1 MSTRGQHGQDT
12 IQRMI
17 QETEEQ
23 KKYELEQ
30 QNNTLLNKAIK
41 SVPLGEIRTLNTA
54 LKITNSQVQS
64 TLANAQKTVT
74 EVSKSNAAIQTT
86 SASVNEA
93 NKSLAQAT
101 KAAELMKEFAPVMG
115 GLSLATLPSTFMN
128 MARDSIKTRNNH
140 EALVKGMN
148 NGTVKSGQV
157 AGSIMHNTAG
167 TIMKTAGIGAAGSFA
182 HDMFTGGVMGGTTKA
197 LLGMSSPGMM
207 ASGMMGGIGGLGGL
221 VGATGGLAIPAGIA
235 LMIGAQILNSKLGK
249 HLDSKNPLNKQN
261 SLRLATNINYRS
273 ITTDPLIQSERMVAK
288 SKIQVLGPNGLG
300 VLTQGE
306 LIHASLLTD
315 IVANTSILDNI
326 YEEIINK
333 SEINNKKSNDAVNKS
348 ALAFGG
354 SSQDGLEFNSLANDG
369 KLNSMQKFLLGLSGF
384 NTQVGNLYGAIGN
397 FYNFK
402 GSNKGAWVNRDAYLV
417 GGDPDKAQKLVAKR
431 FNITMSESALLSM
444 NIQTTLESIDDP
456 ESRKLATLI
465 GIFNLNRL
473 SAKKLVE
480 IAKASGAES
489 FIGAQAAADKQAAK
503 EQDARHSFWIDSVLR
518 PLDEA
523 IIQKIPGIKLLSNLG
538 HMSSGIIGGISSLA
552 GGLGNIATGKGTG
565 WWNEMKAAFQDERLD
580 NTVKNE
586 ELLRSQIG
594 MKELDDTALAMAYLA
609 RTYPGKFD
617 QLLSKFGITTND
629 SYTDKYTGDR
639 ISKEELSLRNK
650 ERYKKLESS
659 LNEQLPNETI
669 TEYLKQATLGKYFNK
684 NREKDILGRYSHL
697 KDMKDELENPKF
709 IGSDIDPDERGIK
722 MHSSSGSTLEEMFR
736 EFSRKYDENTA
747 KGWDH
752 CWLFE
757 KCVCDQ
763 KDTNYGK
770 IQTAQEIAKAL
781 ATTLSSDSNKNL
793 ASSSNSLNDQ
803 MSGQERL
810 NREEMV
816 ALSIIKY
823 LPYLENIYENTK
835 KEEEIKKFKLEPDD
849 GKGIFDHLGDLFGG
863 FGSLIGLGGL
873 GGLLSGK
880 LGNLVKT
887 MKAGISKKLSKF
899 VGKGLLGGLASRLL
913 AGIGAVALSPLAPV
927 VLGIASVGLAV
938 FSIYSIFE
946 EEIDAMMSSIWDWF
960 SDMMPETAKW
970 IEEKV
975 AAFKGLFSSE
985 NLQNLTGPTANT
997 SNPAE
1002 TEGANGA
1009 NDDVTRESYAAEMEQ
1024 KRLDKKIKEKF
1035 KDDPNIALK
1044 LQESKTIDIL
1054 KQTQDTASLAFQQNT
1069 EHQEKLLKNIIDQQ
1083 DQNSKVFKETLEK
1096 SSMATTANVEAIIS
1110 NAKLNGII
1118 GQVVAESLSNNKE
1131 TYTLDY
1137 NIALPFGRNAF
1148 GINVNN
1154 YVK

>member
-30 QNNTLLNKAIK
+30 QNNTYLNKAIK
-41 SVPLGEIRTLNTA
+41 SLPISDINKVNTA
-54 LKITNSQVQS
+54 LKITNANIQS
-64 TLANAQKTVT
+64 SLVTAQKTVA

-86 SASVNEA
+86 SISLNEA
-93 NKSLAQAT
+93 NKNLAQVS
-101 KAAELMKEFAPVMG
+101 KAAEIMEKFAPAMG
-115 GLSLATLPSTFMN
+115 AASLLTLPSTVMN
-128 MARDSIKTRNNH
+128 MARESIKTRNNH

-157 AGSIMHNTAG
+157 AGSVMHNTAG

-235 LMIGAQILNSKLGK
+235 LMIGAQMLNSKLGK

-402 GSNKGAWVNRDAYLV
+402 GSNKGAWANRDAYLA
-417 GGDPDKAQKLVAKR
+417 GGDPDKAKKLVAKR

-456 ESRKLATLI
+456 ESRQLATLI
-465 GIFNLNRL
+465 GIFNINKL

-503 EQDARHSFWIDSVLR
+503 EQEARYSFWKDSVLR
-518 PLDEA
+518 PLDES
-523 IIQKIPGIKLLSNLG
+523 ILQKIPGLKLLSNLG
-538 HMSSGIIGGISSLA
+538 HMSSGVIGGISSLSE
-552 GGLGNIATGKGTG
+552 GIGNIVSGKGTG
-565 WWNEMKAAFQDERLD
+565 WWNEMKAAYQDERLSD
-580 NTVKNE
+580 TVKNE
-586 ELLRSQIG
+586 DQLRSEIG
-594 MKELDDTALAMAYLA
+594 LKELDDTALAMAYLA

-617 QLLSKFGITTND
+617 QLLSKFGVDVKD
-629 SYTDKYTGDR
+629 SHTDKYTGDR
-639 ISKEELSLRNK
+639 ITAEEFAERNANRMH
-650 ERYKKLESS
+650 EF
-659 LNEQLPNETI
+659 
-669 TEYLKQATLGKYFNK
+669 KQALEEQNPDESITGVIKDFTLGRFFNK
-684 NREKDILGRYSHL
+684 NKEEEIKKRYSHL
-697 KDMKDELENPKF
+697 SSIEEELKNANFTAFE
-709 IGSDIDPDERGIK
+709 GGDERGFNFNT
-722 MHSSSGSTLEEMFR
+722 SGSTLEEMFR
-736 EFSRKYDENTA
+736 EFSRKYDENIS
-747 KGWDH
+747 KSWDH
-752 CWLFE
+752 NW
-757 KCVCDQ
+757 KIIQGDSNSQ
-763 KDTNYGK
+763 KDINYGK
-770 IQTAQEIAKAL
+770 TQTEKEISKAL
-781 ATTLSSDSNKNL
+781 VTTKSSDSNMNL
-793 ASSSNSLNDQ
+793 AANNVPDKAISLNED
-803 MSGQERL
+803 MSKREKL
-810 NREEMV
+810 TREEMV

-835 KEEEIKKFKLEPDD
+835 KEEEVKKFKLEPDD
-849 GKGIFDHLGDLFGG
+849 GKGIFDHLGDIFGG
-863 FGSLIGLGGL
+863 STTGLL
-873 GGLLSGK
+873 TAGGLL
-880 LGNLVKT
+880 LI
-887 MKAGISKKLSKF
+887 AKKILSKIISP
-899 VGKGLLGGLASRLL
+899 KRLALLGSRL
-913 AGIGAVALSPLAPV
+913 ATMVRFGVPGIVAF
-927 VLGIASVGLAV
+927 G
-938 FSIYSIFE
+938 IYSLFE
-946 EEIDAMMSSIWDWF
+946 EEIDGFLDAALPDFIKDPFKNFKADWERVKETWTKGLLGFSWDDFTWENLTASDARKHFARKELEASVSNTNTKLDLKIAGESLNNLKFGTTALEPMANYLIKTQEDTKKQQEMSAEDLK
-960 SDMMPETAKW
+960 KW
-970 IEEKV
+970 IDSLGTK
-975 AAFKGLFSSE
+975 
-985 NLQNLTGPTANT
+985 Q
-997 SNPAE
+997 
-1002 TEGANGA
+1002 
-1009 NDDVTRESYAAEMEQ
+1009 EQ
-1024 KRLDKKIKEKF
+1024 
-1035 KDDPNIALK
+1035 
-1044 LQESKTIDIL
+1044 T
-1054 KQTQDTASLAFQQNT
+1054 T
-1069 EHQEKLLKNIIDQQ
+1069 
-1083 DQNSKVFKETLEK
+1083 KVFQETIEK
-1096 SSMATTANVEAIIS
+1096 TTMATTANVEAIIS

>member
-41 SVPLGEIRTLNTA
+41 SLPISDINKINTA
-54 LKITNSQVQS
+54 LKITNSSIQS
-64 TLANAQKTVT
+64 SLATAQKTVA

-86 SASVNEA
+86 SISMNEA
-93 NKSLAQAT
+93 NKNLAQVS

-128 MARDSIKTRNNH
+128 MARESIKTRNNH

-157 AGSIMHNTAG
+157 AGSVIHNTAG
-167 TIMKTAGIGAAGSFA
+167 TIMKTAGIGAAGSFV

-207 ASGMMGGIGGLGGL
+207 ASGMFGGIGGLGGL

-235 LMIGAQILNSKLGK
+235 LMIGAQMLNSKLGK

-261 SLRLATNINYRS
+261 ALKLATNINYRS

-354 SSQDGLEFNSLANDG
+354 SSQDGLEFNSLANG
-369 KLNSMQKFLLGLSGF
+369 GELNSMQKFLLGLSGF

-402 GSNKGAWVNRDAYLV
+402 GSNKGAWANRDAYLA
-417 GGDPDKAQKLVAKR
+417 GGDPDKAKKLVARR
-431 FNITMSESALLSM
+431 FNITMAESALLSM

-456 ESRKLATLI
+456 ESRQLATLI
-465 GIFNLNRL
+465 GIFNINRL

-489 FIGAQAAADKQAAK
+489 FIGAQAAADKQATK
-503 EQDARHSFWIDSVLR
+503 EQEERHSFWIDSVLR

-523 IIQKIPGIKLLSNLG
+523 IIQKIPVFKLLSNLG
-538 HMSSGIIGGISSLA
+538 HMSSGIIGGISSFTE
-552 GGLGNIATGKGTG
+552 GLGNLARRKGPG
-565 WWNEMKAAFQDERLD
+565 WWNEMKAAYQDDKLSD
-580 NTVKNE
+580 TAKNE
-586 ELLRSQIG
+586 DLLRSEIG
-594 MKELDDTALAMAYLA
+594 LKELDDTALAMAYLA

-617 QLLSKFGITTND
+617 QLLSKFGVDVSN
-629 SYTDKYTGDR
+629 SHTDKYTGDR
-639 ISKEELSLRNK
+639 ITAEEFAERNAKRMSEFEEALKEQNPDDS
-650 ERYKKLESS
+650 
-659 LNEQLPNETI
+659 I
-669 TEYLKQATLGKYFNK
+669 TGVIKDFTLGRFFNK
-684 NREKDILGRYSHL
+684 NKEEEIKKRYSHL
-697 KDMKDELENPKF
+697 SSIEEELKNANFTAFE
-709 IGSDIDPDERGIK
+709 GGDERGFNFSTG
-722 MHSSSGSTLEEMFR
+722 MGGPTLEEMFR
-736 EFSRKYDENTA
+736 EFSKKYDENIS
-747 KGWDH
+747 KSWDH
-752 CWLFE
+752 NWKIVPGDSEVE
-757 KCVCDQ
+757 KDA
-763 KDTNYGK
+763 NYGK
-770 IQTAQEIAKAL
+770 TQTEKEISKAL
-781 ATTLSSDSNKNL
+781 DTTVSSESNMNL
-793 ASSSNSLNDQ
+793 VANNIPDKAISLNED
-803 MSGQERL
+803 MSKREKL
-810 NREEMV
+810 TREEMV
-816 ALSIIKY
+816 ALSIVRY

-835 KEEEIKKFKLEPDD
+835 KEEEVKKFKLEPDD
-849 GKGIFDHLGDLFGG
+849 GKGIFDHLGDIFGG
-863 FGSLIGLGGL
+863 PTGWLTA
-873 GGLLSGK
+873 GGLL
-880 LGNLVKT
+880 LI
-887 MKAGISKKLSKF
+887 AKKVLSKIISPKRLA
-899 VGKGLLGGLASRLL
+899 VLGSRL
-913 AGIGAVALSPLAPV
+913 ATMVRFGIPGIVAF
-927 VLGIASVGLAV
+927 G
-938 FSIYSIFE
+938 IYSLFE
-946 EEIDAMMSSIWDWF
+946 EEIDGFLDAVLPDFIKDPFKNFKADWERVKESWAKGLQGFSWDNFTWDNLTSSDATRYFDRKEIEASISNTNNKLDLKIAGESLNNLKFGTTALEPMANYLIKTQEDTKKQQEMSAEDLK
-960 SDMMPETAKW
+960 KW
-970 IEEKV
+970 IDSLGTK
-975 AAFKGLFSSE
+975 
-985 NLQNLTGPTANT
+985 Q
-997 SNPAE
+997 
-1002 TEGANGA
+1002 
-1009 NDDVTRESYAAEMEQ
+1009 EQ
-1024 KRLDKKIKEKF
+1024 
-1035 KDDPNIALK
+1035 
-1044 LQESKTIDIL
+1044 TV
-1054 KQTQDTASLAFQQNT
+1054 
-1069 EHQEKLLKNIIDQQ
+1069 
-1083 DQNSKVFKETLEK
+1083 KVFQETIEK
-1096 SSMATTANVEAIIS
+1096 STMATTANVEAIIS
-1110 NAKLNGII
+1110 NAKLNGVI

>member
-12 IQRMI
+12 IQRII

-30 QNNTLLNKAIK
+30 QNNTYLNKAVK
-41 SVPLGEIRTLNTA
+41 SLPISDITKINTA
-54 LKITNSQVQS
+54 LKITNSSIQS
-64 TLANAQKTVT
+64 SLATAQKTVA

-86 SASVNEA
+86 SISMNEA
-93 NKSLAQAT
+93 NKNLAQVS
-101 KAAELMKEFAPVMG
+101 KAAELMKEFAPIMG

-128 MARDSIKTRNNH
+128 MVRESIKTRNNH

-157 AGSIMHNTAG
+157 AGSVIHNTAG

-182 HDMFTGGVMGGTTKA
+182 HDMFTGGVMSGATKA
-197 LLGMSSPGMM
+197 LLGASSPGMM
-207 ASGMMGGIGGLGGL
+207 ASGMFGGIGGLGGL

-235 LMIGAQILNSKLGK
+235 LMIGAQMLNSKLGK

-261 SLRLATNINYRS
+261 ALRLATNINYRS

-354 SSQDGLEFNSLANDG
+354 SSQDGLEFNSLANGG

-402 GSNKGAWVNRDAYLV
+402 GSNKGAWANRDAYLA
-417 GGDPDKAQKLVAKR
+417 GGDPDKAKKLVAKR

-523 IIQKIPGIKLLSNLG
+523 IIQKIPGVKLLSNLG
-538 HMSSGIIGGISSLA
+538 HMSSGLIGGITSLSE
-552 GGLGNIATGKGTG
+552 GIGNIVSGKGTG
-565 WWNEMKAAFQDERLD
+565 WWNEMKAAYQDERLSD
-580 NTVKNE
+580 TVKNE
-586 ELLRSQIG
+586 DQLRSEIG
-594 MKELDDTALAMAYLA
+594 LKELDDTALAMAYLA

-617 QLLSKFGITTND
+617 QLLSKFGVDVKD
-629 SYTDKYTGDR
+629 SHTDKYTGDR
-639 ISKEELSLRNK
+639 ITAEEFAERNAK
-650 ERYKKLESS
+650 RMEQFERALE
-659 LNEQLPNETI
+659 EQNPDDSI
-669 TEYLKQATLGKYFNK
+669 TGVIKDFTLGRFFNK
-684 NREKDILGRYSHL
+684 NKEEEIKKRYSHL
-697 KDMKDELENPKF
+697 SSIEEELKNANF
-709 IGSDIDPDERGIK
+709 TAFDGGDERGFNFEANF
-722 MHSSSGSTLEEMFR
+722 STLEEMFR
-736 EFSRKYDENTA
+736 EFARKYDENIS
-747 KGWDH
+747 KSWDH
-752 CWLFE
+752 NWKIVPGDFDSR
-757 KCVCDQ
+757 KYIA
-763 KDTNYGK
+763 YGK
-770 IQTAQEIAKAL
+770 TQTEKEISKAL
-781 ATTLSSDSNKNL
+781 STTKSSESNMNL
-793 ASSSNSLNDQ
+793 VSNNVPDKAISLNED
-803 MSGQERL
+803 MSKREKL
-810 NREEMV
+810 TREEMV
-816 ALSIIKY
+816 ALSIVKY

-835 KEEEIKKFKLEPDD
+835 KEEEIRKIQHTPDD
-849 GKGIFDHLGDLFGG
+849 GKGIFDHLGDIFGG
-863 FGSLIGLGGL
+863 PTGWLTA
-873 GGLLSGK
+873 GGLL
-880 LGNLVKT
+880 LI
-887 MKAGISKKLSKF
+887 AKKVLSKIISPKRLA
-899 VGKGLLGGLASRLL
+899 VLGSRL
-913 AGIGAVALSPLAPV
+913 ATMVRFGIPGIVAF
-927 VLGIASVGLAV
+927 G
-938 FSIYSIFE
+938 IYSLFE
-946 EEIDAMMSSIWDWF
+946 EEIDGFLDAVLPDFIKDPFKNFKADWERVKETWSKGLQGFSWDNFTWDNLTSSDATRYFDRKEIEASISNTNNKLDLKIAGESLNNLKFGTTALEPMANYLIKTQEDTKKQQEMSAEDLK
-960 SDMMPETAKW
+960 KW
-970 IEEKV
+970 IDSLGTK
-975 AAFKGLFSSE
+975 
-985 NLQNLTGPTANT
+985 Q
-997 SNPAE
+997 
-1002 TEGANGA
+1002 
-1009 NDDVTRESYAAEMEQ
+1009 EQ
-1024 KRLDKKIKEKF
+1024 
-1035 KDDPNIALK
+1035 
-1044 LQESKTIDIL
+1044 T
-1054 KQTQDTASLAFQQNT
+1054 T
-1069 EHQEKLLKNIIDQQ
+1069 
-1083 DQNSKVFKETLEK
+1083 KVFQETLEK

-1118 GQVVAESLSNNKE
+1118 GQVVADSLSNNKE

>member
-128 MARDSIKTRNNH
+128 MARESIKTRNNH

-157 AGSIMHNTAG
+157 AGSVIHNTAG

-249 HLDSKNPLNKQN
+249 HFDSKNPLNKQN

-333 SEINNKKSNDAVNKS
+333 SEINNKKSNDAINKS

-354 SSQDGLEFNSLANDG
+354 SSQDGLEFNSLANGG

-402 GSNKGAWVNRDAYLV
+402 GSNKGAWANRDAYLA

-444 NIQTTLESIDDP
+444 NIQNTLESIDDP

-538 HMSSGIIGGISSLA
+538 HMGSGIIGGITSLSE
-552 GGLGNIATGKGTG
+552 GISNIVSGKGTG
-565 WWNEMKAAFQDERLD
+565 WWNEMKAAYQDERLSD
-580 NTVKNE
+580 TVKNE
-586 ELLRSQIG
+586 DQLRSEIG
-594 MKELDDTALAMAYLA
+594 LKELDDTALAMAYLA

-617 QLLSKFGITTND
+617 QLLSKFGVDVKD
-629 SYTDKYTGDR
+629 SHTDKYTGDR
-639 ISKEELSLRNK
+639 ITAEEFAERNAKRMSEFKASLKEQNPDDS
-650 ERYKKLESS
+650 
-659 LNEQLPNETI
+659 I
-669 TEYLKQATLGKYFNK
+669 TGVIKDFTLGRFFNK
-684 NREKDILGRYSHL
+684 NKEEEIKKRYSHL
-697 KDMKDELENPKF
+697 SSIEEELKNANFTAFE
-709 IGSDIDPDERGIK
+709 GGDERGFNFEANF
-722 MHSSSGSTLEEMFR
+722 STLEEMFR
-736 EFSRKYDENTA
+736 EFSKKYDENIS
-747 KGWDH
+747 KSWDH
-752 CWLFE
+752 NW
-757 KCVCDQ
+757 KIVPGDYNQ

-770 IQTAQEIAKAL
+770 IQTEKEISKAV
-781 ATTLSSDSNKNL
+781 ATTLSSNSNMNL
-793 ASSSNSLNDQ
+793 VANNVPDKAISLNED
-803 MSGQERL
+803 MSKREKL

-835 KEEEIKKFKLEPDD
+835 KEEEIKKLKHDPDD
-849 GKGIFDHLGDLFGG
+849 GKGIFDHLGDIFGG
-863 FGSLIGLGGL
+863 PTTGLL
-873 GGLLSGK
+873 TAGGLL
-880 LGNLVKT
+880 LI
-887 MKAGISKKLSKF
+887 AKKILSKIISPKRLA
-899 VGKGLLGGLASRLL
+899 VLGSRL
-913 AGIGAVALSPLAPV
+913 ATMVRFGIPGIVAF
-927 VLGIASVGLAV
+927 G
-938 FSIYSIFE
+938 IYSLFE
-946 EEIDAMMSSIWDWF
+946 EEIDGFLDAILPDFIKDPFKNFKADWERVKETWSKGLQGFSWDNFTWDNLTSSDATRYFDRKEIEASVSDTNNKLDLKIAGESLNNLKFGTTALEPMANYLIKTQEDTKKQQEMSTEDLK
-960 SDMMPETAKW
+960 KW
-970 IEEKV
+970 IDSLGTK
-975 AAFKGLFSSE
+975 
-985 NLQNLTGPTANT
+985 Q
-997 SNPAE
+997 
-1002 TEGANGA
+1002 
-1009 NDDVTRESYAAEMEQ
+1009 EQ
-1024 KRLDKKIKEKF
+1024 
-1035 KDDPNIALK
+1035 
-1044 LQESKTIDIL
+1044 TV
-1054 KQTQDTASLAFQQNT
+1054 
-1069 EHQEKLLKNIIDQQ
+1069 
-1083 DQNSKVFKETLEK
+1083 KVFQETIEK

>member
-30 QNNTLLNKAIK
+30 QNNTYLNKAIK
-41 SVPLGEIRTLNTA
+41 SLPISDINKVNTA
-54 LKITNSQVQS
+54 LKITNANIQS
-64 TLANAQKTVT
+64 SLVTAQKTVA

-86 SASVNEA
+86 SISMNEA
-93 NKSLAQAT
+93 NKNLAQVS

-128 MARDSIKTRNNH
+128 MARESIKTRNNH

-157 AGSIMHNTAG
+157 AGSVIHNTAG
-167 TIMKTAGIGAAGSFA
+167 TVMKTAGIGAAGSFA
-182 HDMFTGGVMGGTTKA
+182 HDMLTGGVIGGTTKA
-197 LLGMSSPGMM
+197 LLGASSPGMM

-235 LMIGAQILNSKLGK
+235 LMIGAQMLNSKLGK

-402 GSNKGAWVNRDAYLV
+402 GSNKGAWANRDAYLA
-417 GGDPDKAQKLVAKR
+417 GGDPDKAKKLVAKR

-489 FIGAQAAADKQAAK
+489 FIGAQAAADKQAMK
-503 EQDARHSFWIDSVLR
+503 EQENRHSFWIDSVLR

-538 HMSSGIIGGISSLA
+538 HMWSGMIGGISSLSE
-552 GGLGNIATGKGTG
+552 GIGNIATGKGTG
-565 WWNEMKAAFQDERLD
+565 WWNEMKAAYQDERLSD
-580 NTVKNE
+580 TVKNE
-586 ELLRSQIG
+586 DQLRSEIG
-594 MKELDDTALAMAYLA
+594 LKELDDTALAMAYLA

-617 QLLSKFGITTND
+617 QLLSKFGVDVKD
-629 SYTDKYTGDR
+629 SHTDKYTGDR
-639 ISKEELSLRNK
+639 ITAEEFAERNANRMH
-650 ERYKKLESS
+650 EF
-659 LNEQLPNETI
+659 
-669 TEYLKQATLGKYFNK
+669 KQALEEQNPDESITGVIKDFTLGRFFNK
-684 NREKDILGRYSHL
+684 NKEEEIKKRYSHL
-697 KDMKDELENPKF
+697 SSIEEELKNANFTAFE
-709 IGSDIDPDERGIK
+709 GGDERGFNFDT
-722 MHSSSGSTLEEMFR
+722 GSTTLEEMFR
-736 EFSRKYDENTA
+736 EFSRKYDENIS
-747 KGWDH
+747 KSWDH
-752 CWLFE
+752 NW
-757 KCVCDQ
+757 KIIQGDSNSQ
-763 KDTNYGK
+763 KDINYGK
-770 IQTAQEIAKAL
+770 TQTKKEISKAL
-781 ATTLSSDSNKNL
+781 DTTLSSDSNMN
-793 ASSSNSLNDQ
+793 
-803 MSGQERL
+803 
-810 NREEMV
+810 
-816 ALSIIKY
+816 
-823 LPYLENIYENTK
+823 
-835 KEEEIKKFKLEPDD
+835 
-849 GKGIFDHLGDLFGG
+849 
-863 FGSLIGLGGL
+863 
-873 GGLLSGK
+873 
-880 LGNLVKT
+880 
-887 MKAGISKKLSKF
+887 
-899 VGKGLLGGLASRLL
+899 
-913 AGIGAVALSPLAPV
+913 
-927 VLGIASVGLAV
+927 
-938 FSIYSIFE
+938 
-946 EEIDAMMSSIWDWF
+946 
-960 SDMMPETAKW
+960 
-970 IEEKV
+970 
-975 AAFKGLFSSE
+975 
-985 NLQNLTGPTANT
+985 
-997 SNPAE
+997 
-1002 TEGANGA
+1002 
-1009 NDDVTRESYAAEMEQ
+1009 
-1024 KRLDKKIKEKF
+1024 
-1035 KDDPNIALK
+1035 
-1044 LQESKTIDIL
+1044 
-1054 KQTQDTASLAFQQNT
+1054 
-1069 EHQEKLLKNIIDQQ
+1069 
-1083 DQNSKVFKETLEK
+1083 
-1096 SSMATTANVEAIIS
+1096 
-1110 NAKLNGII
+1110 
-1118 GQVVAESLSNNKE
+1118 
-1131 TYTLDY
+1131 
-1137 NIALPFGRNAF
+1137 
-1148 GINVNN
+1148 
-1154 YVK
+1154 

>member
-30 QNNTLLNKAIK
+30 QNNTYLNKAVK
-41 SVPLGEIRTLNTA
+41 SLPISDINKINTA
-54 LKITNSQVQS
+54 LKITNSNIQS
-64 TLANAQKTVT
+64 SLATAQKTVA

-86 SASVNEA
+86 SISMNEA
-93 NKSLAQAT
+93 NKNLAQVS

-128 MARDSIKTRNNH
+128 MARESIKTRNNH

-157 AGSIMHNTAG
+157 AGSVMHNTAG

-235 LMIGAQILNSKLGK
+235 LMIGAQMLHSKLGK

-261 SLRLATNINYRS
+261 SLKLATNINYRS

-333 SEINNKKSNDAVNKS
+333 SEINNKKSNDAINKS

-354 SSQDGLEFNSLANDG
+354 SSQDGLEFNSLANGG

-402 GSNKGAWVNRDAYLV
+402 GSNKGAWANRDAYLA
-417 GGDPDKAQKLVAKR
+417 GGDPDKAKKLVAKR

-489 FIGAQAAADKQAAK
+489 FIGAQAAADKQATK

-538 HMSSGIIGGISSLA
+538 HMSSGIIGGITSLSE
-552 GGLGNIATGKGTG
+552 GIGNIVSGKGTG
-565 WWNEMKAAFQDERLD
+565 WWNEMKAAYQDERLSD
-580 NTVKNE
+580 TVKNE
-586 ELLRSQIG
+586 DQLRSEIG
-594 MKELDDTALAMAYLA
+594 LKELDDTALAMAYLA

-617 QLLSKFGITTND
+617 QLLSKFGVDVKD
-629 SYTDKYTGDR
+629 SHTDKYTGDR
-639 ISKEELSLRNK
+639 ITAEEFAERNAK
-650 ERYKKLESS
+650 RMYEFERALE
-659 LNEQLPNETI
+659 EQNPDDSI
-669 TEYLKQATLGKYFNK
+669 TGVIKDFTLGRFFNK
-684 NREKDILGRYSHL
+684 NKEEEIKKRYSHL
-697 KDMKDELENPKF
+697 SSIDEELKNANF
-709 IGSDIDPDERGIK
+709 TAFGGGDERGFNFE
-722 MHSSSGSTLEEMFR
+722 GNFSTLEEMFR
-736 EFSRKYDENTA
+736 EFSRKYDENIS
-747 KGWDH
+747 KSWDH
-752 CWLFE
+752 NWKIVPGDFDSR
-757 KCVCDQ
+757 KYIA
-763 KDTNYGK
+763 YGK
-770 IQTAQEIAKAL
+770 TQTEKEISKAL
-781 ATTLSSDSNKNL
+781 STTKSSESNMNL
-793 ASSSNSLNDQ
+793 VSNNVPDKSISLNED
-803 MSGQERL
+803 MSKREKL
-810 NREEMV
+810 SREEMV
-816 ALSIIKY
+816 ALSIIRY

-835 KEEEIKKFKLEPDD
+835 KEEEIKKIKHEPDD

-863 FGSLIGLGGL
+863 STGLL
-873 GGLLSGK
+873 TAGGLL
-880 LGNLVKT
+880 LI
-887 MKAGISKKLSKF
+887 AKKILSKIISPKRLA
-899 VGKGLLGGLASRLL
+899 VLGSRL
-913 AGIGAVALSPLAPV
+913 ATMVRFGVPGIVAF
-927 VLGIASVGLAV
+927 G
-938 FSIYSIFE
+938 IYSLFE
-946 EEIDAMMSSIWDWF
+946 EEIDGFLDAVLPDFIKDPFKNFKADWERVKETWSKGLQGFSWDNFTWDNLTSSDATRYFDRKEIEASISNTNNKLDLKIAGESLNNLKFGTTALEPMANYLIKTQEDTKKQQEMSAEDLK
-960 SDMMPETAKW
+960 KW
-970 IEEKV
+970 IDSLGTK
-975 AAFKGLFSSE
+975 
-985 NLQNLTGPTANT
+985 Q
-997 SNPAE
+997 
-1002 TEGANGA
+1002 
-1009 NDDVTRESYAAEMEQ
+1009 EQ
-1024 KRLDKKIKEKF
+1024 
-1035 KDDPNIALK
+1035 
-1044 LQESKTIDIL
+1044 TV
-1054 KQTQDTASLAFQQNT
+1054 
-1069 EHQEKLLKNIIDQQ
+1069 
-1083 DQNSKVFKETLEK
+1083 KVFQETIEK

>member
-30 QNNTLLNKAIK
+30 QNNTYLNKAIK
-41 SVPLGEIRTLNTA
+41 SLPISDINKVNTA
-54 LKITNSQVQS
+54 LKITNANIQS
-64 TLANAQKTVT
+64 SLATAQKTVA

-86 SASVNEA
+86 SISMNEA
-93 NKSLAQAT
+93 NKNLAQVS

-128 MARDSIKTRNNH
+128 MARESIKTRNNH

-157 AGSIMHNTAG
+157 AGSVIHNTAG
-167 TIMKTAGIGAAGSFA
+167 TVMKTAGIGAAGSFA
-182 HDMFTGGVMGGTTKA
+182 HDMFTSGVMGGTTKA
-197 LLGMSSPGMM
+197 LLGASSPGMM

-235 LMIGAQILNSKLGK
+235 LMIGAQMLNSKLGK

-261 SLRLATNINYRS
+261 SLKLATNINYRS

-306 LIHASLLTD
+306 LIHATLLTD

-354 SSQDGLEFNSLANDG
+354 SSQDGLEFNSLANGG

-402 GSNKGAWVNRDAYLV
+402 GSNKGAWANRDAYLA
-417 GGDPDKAQKLVAKR
+417 GGDPDKAKKLVAKR

-503 EQDARHSFWIDSVLR
+503 EQENRHSFWIDSVLR

-538 HMSSGIIGGISSLA
+538 HMWSGMIGGISSLSE
-552 GGLGNIATGKGTG
+552 GIGNIATGKGTG
-565 WWNEMKAAFQDERLD
+565 WWNEMKAAYQDERLSD
-580 NTVKNE
+580 TVKNE
-586 ELLRSQIG
+586 DQLRSEIG
-594 MKELDDTALAMAYLA
+594 LKELDDTALAMAYLA

-617 QLLSKFGITTND
+617 QLLSKFGVDVKD
-629 SYTDKYTGDR
+629 SHTDKYTGDR
-639 ISKEELSLRNK
+639 ITAEEFAERNANRKSAFEQALKEQNPD
-650 ERYKKLESS
+650 ES
-659 LNEQLPNETI
+659 I
-669 TEYLKQATLGKYFNK
+669 TGAIKDFTLGHFFNK
-684 NREKDILGRYSHL
+684 NKEEEIKKRYSHL
-697 KDMKDELENPKF
+697 
-709 IGSDIDPDERGIK
+709 GSIAEEIKNANFTAFEGDERGFNFE
-722 MHSSSGSTLEEMFR
+722 GNFSTLEEMFR
-736 EFSRKYDENTA
+736 EFSRKYDENIS
-747 KGWDH
+747 KSWDH
-752 CWLFE
+752 NWKIVPGDFDSR
-757 KCVCDQ
+757 KYIA
-763 KDTNYGK
+763 YGK
-770 IQTAQEIAKAL
+770 TQTEKEISKAL
-781 ATTLSSDSNKNL
+781 STTKSSESNMNL
-793 ASSSNSLNDQ
+793 VSNNVPDKAISLNED
-803 MSGQERL
+803 MSKREKL
-810 NREEMV
+810 TREEMV
-816 ALSIIKY
+816 ALSIVRY

-835 KEEEIKKFKLEPDD
+835 KEEEIRKIQHTPDD
-849 GKGIFDHLGDLFGG
+849 GKGIFDHLGDIFGG
-863 FGSLIGLGGL
+863 PTGWLTA
-873 GGLLSGK
+873 GGLL
-880 LGNLVKT
+880 LI
-887 MKAGISKKLSKF
+887 AKKVLSKIISPERLA
-899 VGKGLLGGLASRLL
+899 VLGSRL
-913 AGIGAVALSPLAPV
+913 ATMVRFGIPGIVAF
-927 VLGIASVGLAV
+927 G
-938 FSIYSIFE
+938 IYSLFE
-946 EEIDAMMSSIWDWF
+946 EEIDGFLDSVLPDFIKDPFKNFKADWEKVKESWAKGLKEFSLKDLTWDNLTSSDATRYFDRKEIEASIGKINKEFDWKVAGESLNNLKF
-960 SDMMPETAKW
+960 STTTFEPMANYLKKLPEDTRSHQEIREDIKKYLDSLGNKQEQTAK
-970 IEEKV
+970 I
-975 AAFKGLFSSE
+975 F
-985 NLQNLTGPTANT
+985 Q
-997 SNPAE
+997 E
-1002 TEGANGA
+1002 T
-1009 NDDVTRESYAAEMEQ
+1009 
-1024 KRLDKKIKEKF
+1024 I
-1035 KDDPNIALK
+1035 
-1044 LQESKTIDIL
+1044 
-1054 KQTQDTASLAFQQNT
+1054 
-1069 EHQEKLLKNIIDQQ
+1069 EKL
-1083 DQNSKVFKETLEK
+1083 
-1096 SSMATTANVEAIIS
+1096 SMATTANVEAIIS
-1110 NAKLNGII
+1110 NAKLNGVI

>member
-30 QNNTLLNKAIK
+30 QNNTYLNKAIK
-41 SVPLGEIRTLNTA
+41 SLPISDINKVNTA
-54 LKITNSQVQS
+54 LKITNSNIQS
-64 TLANAQKTVT
+64 SLATAQKTVA

-86 SASVNEA
+86 SISMNEA
-93 NKSLAQAT
+93 NKNLAQVS

-128 MARDSIKTRNNH
+128 MARESIKTRNNH

-157 AGSIMHNTAG
+157 AGSVIHNTAG
-167 TIMKTAGIGAAGSFA
+167 TVMKTAGIGAAGSFA
-182 HDMFTGGVMGGTTKA
+182 HDMFTSGVMGGTTKA
-197 LLGMSSPGMM
+197 LLGASSPGMM

-235 LMIGAQILNSKLGK
+235 LMIGAQMLNSKLGK

-402 GSNKGAWVNRDAYLV
+402 GSNKGAWANRDAYLA
-417 GGDPDKAQKLVAKR
+417 GGDPDKAKKLVAKR

-465 GIFNLNRL
+465 GIFNINKL

-503 EQDARHSFWIDSVLR
+503 EQENRHSFWIDSVLR

-538 HMSSGIIGGISSLA
+538 HMSSGVIGGISSLSE
-552 GGLGNIATGKGTG
+552 GIGNIVSGKGTG
-565 WWNEMKAAFQDERLD
+565 WWNEMKAAYQDERLSD
-580 NTVKNE
+580 TVKNE
-586 ELLRSQIG
+586 DQLRSEIG
-594 MKELDDTALAMAYLA
+594 LKELDDTALAMAYLA

-617 QLLSKFGITTND
+617 QLLSKFGVDVKD
-629 SYTDKYTGDR
+629 SHTDKYTGDR
-639 ISKEELSLRNK
+639 ITAEEFAERNAK
-650 ERYKKLESS
+650 RMEQFERALE
-659 LNEQLPNETI
+659 EQNPDESI
-669 TEYLKQATLGKYFNK
+669 TGVIKDFTLGRFFNK
-684 NREKDILGRYSHL
+684 NKEEEIKKRYSHL
-697 KDMKDELENPKF
+697 SSIEEELKNANFTAFE
-709 IGSDIDPDERGIK
+709 GGDERGFNFDT
-722 MHSSSGSTLEEMFR
+722 GSTTLEEMFR
-736 EFSRKYDENTA
+736 EFSRKYDENIS
-747 KGWDH
+747 KSWDH
-752 CWLFE
+752 NW
-757 KCVCDQ
+757 KIIPGDYNQ
-763 KDTNYGK
+763 KDINYGK
-770 IQTAQEIAKAL
+770 TQTKKEISKAL
-781 ATTLSSDSNKNL
+781 DTTKSSDSNMNL
-793 ASSSNSLNDQ
+793 AANNVPDKAISLNED
-803 MSGQERL
+803 MSKREKL
-810 NREEMV
+810 TREEMV

-835 KEEEIKKFKLEPDD
+835 KEEAIKIAGHTPDD
-849 GKGIFDHLGDLFGG
+849 GKGIFDHLGDIFGG
-863 FGSLIGLGGL
+863 STTGLL
-873 GGLLSGK
+873 TAGGLL
-880 LGNLVKT
+880 LI
-887 MKAGISKKLSKF
+887 AKKILSKIISP
-899 VGKGLLGGLASRLL
+899 KRLALLGSRL
-913 AGIGAVALSPLAPV
+913 ATMVRFGVPGIVAF
-927 VLGIASVGLAV
+927 G
-938 FSIYSIFE
+938 IYSLFE
-946 EEIDAMMSSIWDWF
+946 EEIDGFLDAALPDFIKDPFKNFKADWERVKESWAKGWEEFNWEDLFSWEKLTDSAAKRYHARKELEASVSNTNTKLDLKIAGESLNNLKFGTTALEPMANYLIKTQEDTKKQQEMSAEDLK
-960 SDMMPETAKW
+960 KW
-970 IEEKV
+970 IDSLGTKQEQTTKI
-975 AAFKGLFSSE
+975 F
-985 NLQNLTGPTANT
+985 Q
-997 SNPAE
+997 E
-1002 TEGANGA
+1002 T
-1009 NDDVTRESYAAEMEQ
+1009 
-1024 KRLDKKIKEKF
+1024 I
-1035 KDDPNIALK
+1035 
-1044 LQESKTIDIL
+1044 
-1054 KQTQDTASLAFQQNT
+1054 
-1069 EHQEKLLKNIIDQQ
+1069 
-1083 DQNSKVFKETLEK
+1083 EK
-1096 SSMATTANVEAIIS
+1096 SSMATTSNVEAIIS

>member
-30 QNNTLLNKAIK
+30 QNNTYLNKAIK
-41 SVPLGEIRTLNTA
+41 SLPISDINKVNTA
-54 LKITNSQVQS
+54 LKITNANIQS
-64 TLANAQKTVT
+64 SLATAQKTVA

-86 SASVNEA
+86 SISMNEA
-93 NKSLAQAT
+93 NKNLAQVS

-128 MARDSIKTRNNH
+128 MARESIKTRNNH

-157 AGSIMHNTAG
+157 AGSVIHNTAG
-167 TIMKTAGIGAAGSFA
+167 TVMKTAGIGAAGSFA
-182 HDMFTGGVMGGTTKA
+182 HDMFTGGVMSGTTKA
-197 LLGMSSPGMM
+197 LLGASSPGMM

-221 VGATGGLAIPAGIA
+221 VGASGGLAIPAGIA
-235 LMIGAQILNSKLGK
+235 LMIGAQMLNSKLGK

-354 SSQDGLEFNSLANDG
+354 SSQDGLEFNSLANGG

-402 GSNKGAWVNRDAYLV
+402 GSNKGAWAGRDAYLA
-417 GGDPDKAQKLVAKR
+417 GGDPDKAKKLVAKR

-456 ESRKLATLI
+456 ESRQLATLI
-465 GIFNLNRL
+465 GIFNINKL

-489 FIGAQAAADKQAAK
+489 FIGVQAAADKQAEK
-503 EQDARHSFWIDSVLR
+503 EQEARHSFWKDSVLR

-523 IIQKIPGIKLLSNLG
+523 ILQKIPGLKLLSNLG
-538 HMSSGIIGGISSLA
+538 HMSSGVIGGISSLSE
-552 GGLGNIATGKGTG
+552 GIGNIVSGKGTG
-565 WWNEMKAAFQDERLD
+565 WWNEMKAAYQDERLSD
-580 NTVKNE
+580 TVKNE
-586 ELLRSQIG
+586 DQLRSEIG
-594 MKELDDTALAMAYLA
+594 LKELDDTALAMAYLA

-617 QLLSKFGITTND
+617 QLLSKFGVDVKD
-629 SYTDKYTGDR
+629 SHTDKYTGDR
-639 ISKEELSLRNK
+639 ITAEEFAERNANRMH
-650 ERYKKLESS
+650 EF
-659 LNEQLPNETI
+659 
-669 TEYLKQATLGKYFNK
+669 KQALEEQNPDESITGVIKDFTLGRFFNK
-684 NREKDILGRYSHL
+684 NKEEEIKKRYSHL
-697 KDMKDELENPKF
+697 SSIEEELKNANFTAFE
-709 IGSDIDPDERGIK
+709 GGDERGFNFNT
-722 MHSSSGSTLEEMFR
+722 SGSTLEEMFR
-736 EFSRKYDENTA
+736 EFSRKYDENIS
-747 KGWDH
+747 KSWDH
-752 CWLFE
+752 NW
-757 KCVCDQ
+757 KIIQGDSNSQ
-763 KDTNYGK
+763 KDINYGK
-770 IQTAQEIAKAL
+770 TQTAQEIFKAL
-781 ATTLSSDSNKNL
+781 TTTKSSDSNMNL
-793 ASSSNSLNDQ
+793 AANNVPDKAISLNED
-803 MSGQERL
+803 MSKREKL
-810 NREEMV
+810 TREEMV

-835 KEEEIKKFKLEPDD
+835 KEEEVKKFKLEPDD

-863 FGSLIGLGGL
+863 TTGLLTAGGL
-873 GGLLSGK
+873 FLI
-880 LGNLVKT
+880 
-887 MKAGISKKLSKF
+887 AKKVLSKLISP
-899 VGKGLLGGLASRLL
+899 KRLAVLSSRL
-913 AGIGAVALSPLAPV
+913 ATMSRFGIKGIVAFA
-927 VLGIASVGLAV
+927 
-938 FSIYSIFE
+938 IYSIFE
-946 EEIDAMMSSIWDWF
+946 DEIDGFLDAVLPDFIKDPFKNFKADWERVKE
-960 SDMMPETAKW
+960 SWAKGW
-970 IEEKV
+970 EE
-975 AAFKGLFSSE
+975 FNWEDLFSWEKLTDSAAKRYHARKE
-985 NLQNLTGPTANT
+985 LEASVSNTNTKLDLKIAGESLNNLKFGTTTLEPMANYLIKT
-997 SNPAE
+997 QE
-1002 TEGANGA
+1002 DT
-1009 NDDVTRESYAAEMEQ
+1009 
-1024 KRLDKKIKEKF
+1024 KK
-1035 KDDPNIALK
+1035 
-1044 LQESKTIDIL
+1044 
-1054 KQTQDTASLAFQQNT
+1054 
-1069 EHQEKLLKNIIDQQ
+1069 HQEMSAEDLKKYMDSLGTKQEQTVKIFQ
-1083 DQNSKVFKETLEK
+1083 ETLEK
-1096 SSMATTANVEAIIS
+1096 SSMATTANVEAIIG

>member
-30 QNNTLLNKAIK
+30 QNNTYLNKAIK
-41 SVPLGEIRTLNTA
+41 SLPISDINKVNTA
-54 LKITNSQVQS
+54 LKITNANIQS
-64 TLANAQKTVT
+64 SLATAQKTVA

-86 SASVNEA
+86 SISMNEA
-93 NKSLAQAT
+93 NKNLAQVS

-157 AGSIMHNTAG
+157 AGSVMHNTAG
-167 TIMKTAGIGAAGSFA
+167 TVMKTAGIGAAGSFA

-207 ASGMMGGIGGLGGL
+207 ASGMFGGIGGLGGL

-235 LMIGAQILNSKLGK
+235 LMIGAQMLNSKLGK

-300 VLTQGE
+300 VLSQGE

-354 SSQDGLEFNSLANDG
+354 SSQDGLEFNSLANGG

-402 GSNKGAWVNRDAYLV
+402 GSNKGAWANRDAYLA
-417 GGDPDKAQKLVAKR
+417 GGDPDKAKKLVAKR

-489 FIGAQAAADKQAAK
+489 FIGAQAAADKQAMK
-503 EQDARHSFWIDSVLR
+503 EQENRYSFWKDSVLR

-538 HMSSGIIGGISSLA
+538 HMSSGVIGGISSFSE
-552 GGLGNIATGKGTG
+552 GLSNIVTGKGTG
-565 WWNEMKAAFQDERLD
+565 WWNEMKAAYQDDKLSD
-580 NTVKNE
+580 TAKNE
-586 ELLRSQIG
+586 DLLRSEIG
-594 MKELDDTALAMAYLA
+594 LKELDDTALAMAYLA

-617 QLLSKFGITTND
+617 QLLSKFGIDIKD
-629 SYTDKYTGDR
+629 SHTDKYTGDR
-639 ISKEELSLRNK
+639 ITAEEFAERNAK
-650 ERYKKLESS
+650 RMEQFERALE
-659 LNEQLPNETI
+659 EQNPDDSI
-669 TEYLKQATLGKYFNK
+669 TGVIKDFTLGRFFNK
-684 NREKDILGRYSHL
+684 NKEEEIKKRYTHLGSIEEEL
-697 KDMKDELENPKF
+697 KNANFTAFD
-709 IGSDIDPDERGIK
+709 GGDERGFNFEANF
-722 MHSSSGSTLEEMFR
+722 STLEEMFR

-770 IQTAQEIAKAL
+770 IQTAQEISKAL
-781 ATTLSSDSNKNL
+781 VTTLSSDSNMNL
-793 ASSSNSLNDQ
+793 AANNVPDKAISLNED
-803 MSGQERL
+803 MSKREKL
-810 NREEMV
+810 TREEMV
-816 ALSIIKY
+816 ALSIVRY

-835 KEEEIKKFKLEPDD
+835 KEEEIRKIQHTPDD
-849 GKGIFDHLGDLFGG
+849 GKGIFDHLGDIFGG
-863 FGSLIGLGGL
+863 PTGWLTA
-873 GGLLSGK
+873 GGLL
-880 LGNLVKT
+880 LI
-887 MKAGISKKLSKF
+887 AKKVLSKIISPERLA
-899 VGKGLLGGLASRLL
+899 VLGSRL
-913 AGIGAVALSPLAPV
+913 ATMVRFGIPGIVAF
-927 VLGIASVGLAV
+927 G
-938 FSIYSIFE
+938 IYSLFE
-946 EEIDAMMSSIWDWF
+946 EEIDGFLDSVLPDFIKDPFINFKADWERVKESWAKGLKEFSLKDLTWDNLTSSDATRYYDRKEMEAHISKIDKEFDWKVAGESLNNLKFGTTALEPMANYLIKTQEDTKKQQEMSAEDLK
-960 SDMMPETAKW
+960 KW
-970 IEEKV
+970 IDSLGTK
-975 AAFKGLFSSE
+975 
-985 NLQNLTGPTANT
+985 Q
-997 SNPAE
+997 
-1002 TEGANGA
+1002 
-1009 NDDVTRESYAAEMEQ
+1009 EQ
-1024 KRLDKKIKEKF
+1024 
-1035 KDDPNIALK
+1035 
-1044 LQESKTIDIL
+1044 T
-1054 KQTQDTASLAFQQNT
+1054 T
-1069 EHQEKLLKNIIDQQ
+1069 
-1083 DQNSKVFKETLEK
+1083 KVFQETIEK
-1096 SSMATTANVEAIIS
+1096 TTMVATANVEAIIS
-1110 NAKLNGII
+1110 NASLNATI
-1118 GQVVAESLSNNKE
+1118 GQVVADSLSNNKE

-1154 YVK
+1154 YLK

>member
-30 QNNTLLNKAIK
+30 QNNTYLNKAIK
-41 SVPLGEIRTLNTA
+41 SLPISDINKVNTA
-54 LKITNSQVQS
+54 LKITNANIQS
-64 TLANAQKTVT
+64 SLVTAQKTVA

-86 SASVNEA
+86 SISMNEA
-93 NKSLAQAT
+93 NKNLAQVS

-128 MARDSIKTRNNH
+128 MARESIKTRNNH

-157 AGSIMHNTAG
+157 AGSVMHNTAG
-167 TIMKTAGIGAAGSFA
+167 TVMKTAGIGAAGSFA
-182 HDMFTGGVMGGTTKA
+182 HDMFTGGVMSGATKA
-197 LLGMSSPGMM
+197 LLGASSPGMM

-235 LMIGAQILNSKLGK
+235 LMIGAQMLNSKLGK

-402 GSNKGAWVNRDAYLV
+402 GSNKGAWANRDAYLA
-417 GGDPDKAQKLVAKR
+417 GGDPDKAKKLVAKR

-489 FIGAQAAADKQAAK
+489 FIGAQAAADKQAMK
-503 EQDARHSFWIDSVLR
+503 EQENRHSFWIDSVLR

-538 HMSSGIIGGISSLA
+538 HMSSGIIGGITSLSE
-552 GGLGNIATGKGTG
+552 GIGNIVSGKGTG
-565 WWNEMKAAFQDERLD
+565 WWNEMKAAYQDERLSD
-580 NTVKNE
+580 TVKNE
-586 ELLRSQIG
+586 DQLRSEIG
-594 MKELDDTALAMAYLA
+594 LKELDDTALAMAYLA

-617 QLLSKFGITTND
+617 QLLSKFGIDIKD
-629 SYTDKYTGDR
+629 SHTDKYTGDR
-639 ISKEELSLRNK
+639 ITAEEFAERNAK
-650 ERYKKLESS
+650 RMYEFERALE
-659 LNEQLPNETI
+659 EQNPDDSI
-669 TEYLKQATLGKYFNK
+669 TGVIKDFTLGRFFNK
-684 NREKDILGRYSHL
+684 NKEEEIKKRYSHL
-697 KDMKDELENPKF
+697 SSIEEELKNANF
-709 IGSDIDPDERGIK
+709 TAFDGGDERGINFE
-722 MHSSSGSTLEEMFR
+722 GNFSTLEEMFR

-770 IQTAQEIAKAL
+770 IQTAQEISKAL
-781 ATTLSSDSNKNL
+781 VTTLSSDSNMNL
-793 ASSSNSLNDQ
+793 AANNVPDKAISLNED
-803 MSGQERL
+803 MSKREKL
-810 NREEMV
+810 TREEMV
-816 ALSIIKY
+816 ALSIVRY

-835 KEEEIKKFKLEPDD
+835 KEEEIRKIQHTPDD
-849 GKGIFDHLGDLFGG
+849 GKGIFDHLGDIFGG
-863 FGSLIGLGGL
+863 PTGWLTA
-873 GGLLSGK
+873 GGLL
-880 LGNLVKT
+880 LI
-887 MKAGISKKLSKF
+887 AKKVLSKIISPKRLAVLGSRLATMVRF
-899 VGKGLLGGLASRLL
+899 GIPGIVAFGIYSLFEDEIDGFLDAVLPDFIKDPFINFKADWERVKESWSKGLQGFSWDNFTWENLTDSDARRYHARKEMEAHISRSSNKLDL
-913 AGIGAVALSPLAPV
+913 KIAGESLNNLKFNTTALEPMANYL
-927 VLGIASVGLAV
+927 IKTQ
-938 FSIYSIFE
+938 E
-946 EEIDAMMSSIWDWF
+946 DTKKQQEMSAEDLK
-960 SDMMPETAKW
+960 KW
-970 IEEKV
+970 IDSLGTKQEQTTKIFQETIEKTTMV
-975 AAFKGLFSSE
+975 A
-985 NLQNLTGPTANT
+985 
-997 SNPAE
+997 
-1002 TEGANGA
+1002 
-1009 NDDVTRESYAAEMEQ
+1009 
-1024 KRLDKKIKEKF
+1024 
-1035 KDDPNIALK
+1035 
-1044 LQESKTIDIL
+1044 
-1054 KQTQDTASLAFQQNT
+1054 
-1069 EHQEKLLKNIIDQQ
+1069 
-1083 DQNSKVFKETLEK
+1083 
-1096 SSMATTANVEAIIS
+1096 TANVEAIIS
-1110 NAKLNGII
+1110 NANLNATI
-1118 GQVVAESLSNNKE
+1118 GQVVADSLSNNKE